1 MKFVKNV
8 HKDILAKSYVDFN
21 GNKVAGVSVFVHCLI
36 VGIT

>member
-21 GNKVAGVSVFVHCLI
+21 GNNVAGVSVFVHCLI